1 MFDLFWLKFATKEK
15 FNFFINQVVSVK
27 FSADANNKKMV
38 FEIQNKILI
47 KLRKITHHHKKI
59 K

>member
-38 FEIQNKILI
+38 FEIQNKILRRMFGLFRLQI
-47 KLRKITHHHKKI
+47 
-59 K
+59 